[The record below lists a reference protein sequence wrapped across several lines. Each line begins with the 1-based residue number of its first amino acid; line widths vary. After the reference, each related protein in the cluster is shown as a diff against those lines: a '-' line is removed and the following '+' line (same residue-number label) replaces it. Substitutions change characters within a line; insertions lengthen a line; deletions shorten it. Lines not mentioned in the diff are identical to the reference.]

1 MGTLND
7 KRICVV
13 TLFRKVTDF
22 NECVTVYGTDVNQED
37 TTKGPSTKFQFH
49 INAEEPLIDL
59 MDQIVTQKEKIGS
72 DDEQAL
78 LRALGMPVKRL
89 FFELYVTCREARK
102 WGCSENYI
110 VQK

>member
-7 KRICVV
+7 KRIGVV

-22 NECVTVYGTDVNQED
+22 NECVTVYGTDVNQEN

-59 MDQIVTQKEKIGS
+59 MDQIVTKKEKIGS
-72 DDEQAL
+72 DDEQVL
-78 LRALGMPVKRL
+78 LRALTEVGL
-89 FFELYVTCREARK
+89 FRELY
-102 WGCSENYI
+102 CSEINYSVI
-110 VQK
+110 GVGFTVV